1 MRRTNRLRNGTAIL
15 LMIAPVPAFAQS
27 AGATAQE
34 TGAGVDDADVSTDIV
49 VTAERREQR
58 LIDVPQSISAVT
70 SDDLARLNATQLR
83 DYANTIPA
91 LTISSSGGAGQNQLT
106 IRGVTSGSD
115 VSSTVGVYV
124 DDVPYGG
131 STVFSLSSSL
141 ALDAGL
147 FDLDRIEVLRGPQ
160 GTLYGASSMGGLLKY
175 VTRQP
180 RLGAFEAVG
189 QGGVSFTRHGG
200 TNYNVAAALNA
211 PIVEDKLAVR
221 ASGFFSHDGGYV
233 DNVTLDEE
241 HVGRADI
248 YGGRLDLLFKPTD
261 ALSVRLSAFAQ
272 NIRRDGTSQV
282 DLTLS
287 GEPVDGDLDQRRVLR
302 EPFSQN
308 FRVVSGTIGYEF
320 GSATLTSITSYQTND
335 VSFRTDGSPLY
346 VPLFNSI
353 GLPIASL
360 AVDGGVST
368 DKFTQEVRIA
378 SSGGGVVEWIL
389 GGFYT
394 NEDSVAPTSLVAYN
408 ADGSLF
414 PVDIATVDL
423 PSTYEEIAGFGNVT
437 IHLSDR
443 FDVTGGIRYAHNR
456 QTYAQEGTGI
466 LAANVPTVRSKEG
479 VTTYL
484 ANARY
489 RFSDHAT
496 LYARFATGYRP
507 GGPNVVTFDP
517 VSGDPL
523 GPATFNSDS
532 LYSYELGFKGET
544 ADRTFGIDI
553 AGYHLD
559 WKDMLIS
566 GVRNGLNTFVNS
578 NGAKIDGAELTLTAR
593 PSRSLTFS
601 GAFAY
606 QDARLAEASPDL
618 GGRKGERLPN
628 VPDFSAALNADY
640 RSLSAGLAPTVG
652 ATLRFMS
659 DRTAA
664 FDGNPNLPQY
674 DLGDYVTV
682 DLRAGAT
689 FGPVSAQLFVRNL
702 FDDRGAIS
710 AYTPLAVLGGPARVS
725 VVQPRTIGLSATT
738 RF

>member
-261 ALSVRLSAFAQ
+261 ALSVSLSAFAQ